1 MPVGFITELHISGY
15 IKFGLDS
22 PAKLCSQVS
31 FRVQY
36 PNDYQDL
43 SYEDLKEFKQTRYGS
58 DVLSLLN
65 MINQILLVAL

>member
-1 MPVGFITELHISGY
+1 MLDLLTELRKSAY
-15 IKFGLDS
+15 MNFGLNF
-22 PAKLCSQVS
+22 PVKLCSQVS

-58 DVLSLLN
+58 NLLSLLN